1 MAQCGYLQRLRKE
14 GLWAVVTNIYV
25 IPLWSQAA
33 YFIDMPSGWGE
44 DGGRYV
50 PGNQSSIENIVSVK
64 MCS

>member
-1 MAQCGYLQRLRKE
+1 M
-14 GLWAVVTNIYV
+14 VTNTYV
-25 IPLWSQAA
+25 ISLWSQAA

-50 PGNQSSIENIVSVK
+50 LGNESSIENIVSVK